1 MRTTPKLSLVPK
13 MAQRP
18 REVLAFL
25 RDLARRARPFAERDY
40 AELVDFARRRLGID
54 DVAAVGPAVRAE
66 KLKAERFAF
75 SEQEVKQ
82 YFPEDRV
89 LAGLFRVVETI
100 YGVHPCSRGRPQP
113 WHPSVRFFEIFD
125 ARGALVGQ
133 FYLDLYAREGKQGGA
148 WMDDAINRRARARPA
163 AASRSRT

>member
-1 MRTTPKLSLVPK
+1 

-18 REVLAFL
+18 HDVLAFL
-25 RDLARRARPFAERDY
+25 RDLARRTRPFAERDY

-54 DVAAVGPAVRAE
+54 DVAAWDLQYAAE
-66 KLKAERFAF
+66 KLKAERFSF

-100 YGVHPCSRGRPQP
+100 YGVHVKPGTAAA

-125 ARGALVGQ
+125 AHGALVGQ
-133 FYLDLYAREGKQGGA
+133 FYLDL
-148 WMDDAINRRARARPA
+148 
-163 AASRSRT
+163 